1 MKPLRKSHEIY
12 PVLIITGATA
22 TGKTEFSVSLARELQ
37 KRGLL
42 PHVIS
47 ADSGQ
52 VYREMDIGTAKVPK
66 SIRKEIPHHLIDVI
80 NPDQRFSAFMFVKEA
95 SRIIKEGYRNHR
107 ENFVPMIVGGT
118 AFYIEALLKGL
129 VEGGNPDEEIR
140 KELEEIDQNELY
152 AKLKKEDPD
161 YASKISPKDRKRTI
175 RAMEYILKTGKKYSE
190 ALKERKPP
198 ITLAPFMIITEL
210 PGTRLKHSIG
220 KRAEA
225 MLQKGWI
232 EETSRIM
239 EKYGTD
245 CPGLNQ
251 VGYQQI
257 KEFLSEQTPRSK
269 TFEYK
274 TEFKPEGMI
283 SLRRKII
290 TATWHVARRQI
301 TFLKRFGEFQ
311 PIRIDPGEKEV
322 TSIIAEKF
330 LSFRTPF
337 QPL

>member
-1 MKPLRKSHEIY
+1 
-12 PVLIITGATA
+12 
-22 TGKTEFSVSLARELQ
+22 
-37 KRGLL
+37 
-42 PHVIS
+42 
-47 ADSGQ
+47 
-52 VYREMDIGTAKVPK
+52 
-66 SIRKEIPHHLIDVI
+66 
-80 NPDQRFSAFMFVKEA
+80 
-95 SRIIKEGYRNHR
+95 
-107 ENFVPMIVGGT
+107 
-118 AFYIEALLKGL
+118 
-129 VEGGNPDEEIR
+129 
-140 KELEEIDQNELY
+140 
-152 AKLKKEDPD
+152 
-161 YASKISPKDRKRTI
+161 
-175 RAMEYILKTGKKYSE
+175 MEYILKTGKKYSE